1 MKMQSENTAWLG
13 LINIS
18 IGLIIIDPWA
28 KQKAQYKFLERM
40 FKVKYGV

>member
-1 MKMQSENTAWLG
+1 MQSENTAWPG

-40 FKVKYGV
+40 FKGKCGV